1 MLIIFLRYWA
11 QRPPPPPLELRPS
24 MFEVLILKP
33 YSAGRSSSAWAYGV
47 ILFSGWPYFRGGF
60 ISGVVFGCYVPRYDC
75 VYVIIIWRFAVL
87 QDFVKLSE
95 IEVQERYVM
104 IEARK
109 RRIWERKV
117 KLERKKDRK
126 RLAEETARRIAE
138 ARDQRRLEQQ
148 GRGTVNFSFSAWGSS
163 ANTRLGSDCNYNRWS
178 PCSTRLPEAAPRWNM
193 QALV

>member
-1 MLIIFLRYWA
+1 M
-11 QRPPPPPLELRPS
+11 
-24 MFEVLILKP
+24 
-33 YSAGRSSSAWAYGV
+33 
-47 ILFSGWPYFRGGF
+47 
-60 ISGVVFGCYVPRYDC
+60 
-75 VYVIIIWRFAVL
+75 
-87 QDFVKLSE
+87 KLSE

-148 GRGTVNFSFSAWGSS
+148 GRGTVNFSFSA
-163 ANTRLGSDCNYNRWS
+163 
-178 PCSTRLPEAAPRWNM
+178 
-193 QALV
+193 